1 MMRRTISRRMVVVAA
16 AVAAV
21 SLAALTSVSAASTP
35 RAVHSRLSAM
45 AKAAPFK
52 VLGFYPTSGAGALSG
67 VSELDGLKA
76 AAAVINGEGG
86 ILGHRVV
93 IKVDNDQGSGT
104 TAVALA
110 QQELGSGAKY
120 NLIIPGING
129 ADAIPLAGVLAHTQ
143 VLQITPAA
151 ESVLNS
157 PAKYPNL
164 FMTLNDFP
172 ANEQALAAR
181 LQAKGITKVAYISGD
196 DPSGQN
202 AGTAFAAAAKAAG
215 ITVTASVLVPDTAV
229 DAKAQLQQALASNPQ
244 ALVTGAFTYALPTIL
259 AARLALGTTTP
270 QYLDSFAGA
279 FPLEAVFKQPSQMAG
294 ITVEQFPYL
303 VQGAPA
309 QKAKW
314 FETFLAAYTKLL
326 PKPTLNLIAGV
337 VSYNALMVARAA
349 AVKAGSVSGPA
360 MVKALARISTAA
372 QVPDFVG
379 DPSTG
384 IFSPTNHQLAVK
396 PSNFGFYRAGSTLN
410 GMFVPGA

>member
-1 MMRRTISRRMVVVAA
+1 VIRRTVSGRVLAIAA
-16 AVAAV
+16 AVTV
-21 SLAALTSVSAASTP
+21 GCLAAWGSVSSAKTP
-35 RAVHSRLSAM
+35 RLNHSRMGAL
-45 AKAAPFK
+45 AKSAPFK
-52 VLGFYPTSGAGALSG
+52 VLGFYPTSGPGAVSG
-67 VSELDGLKA
+67 TAELDGLKA
-76 AAAVINGEGG
+76 AANVINSEGG

-93 IKVDNDQGSGT
+93 IKVDNDQGVGT
-104 TAVALA
+104 TAVTMA
-110 QQELGSGAKY
+110 QQELSSGAKY

-129 ADAIPLAGVLAHTQ
+129 ADAIPLAGVLAHTPI
-143 VLQITPAA
+143 LQITPAA

-157 PAKYPNL
+157 PAKYPYL

-172 ANEQALAAR
+172 ANEQAVAAR
-181 LQAKGITKVAYISGD
+181 LVAKGITKVAYISGD

-202 AGTAFAAAAKAAG
+202 AGTAFAAAARAAG
-215 ITVTASVLVPDTAV
+215 ITVTASVLVPDSAV
-229 DAKAQLQQALASNPQ
+229 DAKPQLQQALASNPQ

-303 VQGAPA
+303 GQGAPA
-309 QKAKW
+309 QNAKW
-314 FETFLAAYTKLL
+314 FKTFIAAYTKLL
-326 PKPTLNLIAGV
+326 PKPVLNLIAGV

-349 AVKAGSVSGPA
+349 AVKAGSLNGPA
-360 MVKALARISTAA
+360 MVKALAKITTAA

-396 PSNFGFYRAGSTLN
+396 PANYGFYRAGSTIN
-410 GMFVPGA
+410 GVLTPGA